1 MWQVWSA
8 ESSCHWCCHG
18 GPFLFVSF
26 PQGIF
31 GVQWVGIFLYFF
43 GITTAT
49 SHWSILHFI
58 QRPSWHGP
66 WQVLSVSHTVVSSKD
81 RSGKLKYEAMRQPCQ
96 IITSKHFAIAKHHLE
111 KECMI
116 YPSIHLS
123 IYPSI
128 HLSFYLSIYP
138 SIYLSIYP
146 SIHLSIYLSIYLSV
160 CLSIYLSNLISSVL
174 ILMPIPILIQFV
186 PTQFNLFYSHVISS
200 FLISS
205 YLSIQYPSRI
215 HLVSMYLSIYPS
227 THLANLYLCL
237 FVPSLYIHM
246 HIIFDNS
253 GWIDGWLA
261 GWLVAWMDDLWGIYL
276 SCKYSSSIL
285 LYSPLTSI
293 DYVSH
298 PWIFHHELTPIVI
311 VHINYYITVING

>member
-1 MWQVWSA
+1 MARPERTLSVFAVVTHNCCAKFCRRVDFKVKQLFSKPGQFCTVVLLLFCPFPREIGKCGRFDPQKAAAIDAVMEVPSCLLA
-8 ESSCHWCCHG
+8 FLKVFLGFSGLESSC
-18 GPFLFVSF
+18 
-26 PQGIF
+26 I
-31 GVQWVGIFLYFF
+31 F

-111 KECMI
+111 KECI
-116 YPSIHLS
+116 SIHLS

-128 HLSFYLSIYP
+128 HLSIYLSIH
-138 SIYLSIYP
+138 LSIYP
-146 SIHLSIYLSIYLSV
+146 SIHLSIYLSV

-227 THLANLYLCL
+227 THLAIYIYVCL
-237 FVPSLYIHM
+237 SPLSIYICILSLTILDGLM
-246 HIIFDNS
+246 
-253 GWIDGWLA
+253 DGWLVDWLH
-261 GWLVAWMDDLWGIYL
+261 GWMIYGE
-276 SCKYSSSIL
+276 Y
-285 LYSPLTSI
+285 T
-293 DYVSH
+293 
-298 PWIFHHELTPIVI
+298 
-311 VHINYYITVING
+311 